1 MESAQSPIIP
11 ALPLQPLQGQS
22 VLDSYGE
29 EGAPALDPRSTPQRP
44 TVQGPESY
52 VAYQPLLA
60 NLPCAVYRCTSDDP
74 WLAEF
79 VSDGCEQ
86 ITGYPALH
94 FSNEPKRSLATL
106 VAPQDWE
113 RVRQQ
118 IQTAIAQS
126 QPYMIEYRICHA
138 DGSERWVADHGGF
151 FLTENSG
158 GPRREGL
165 LINLTA
171 QKQNEAIL
179 AKINQELQE
188 SSRLTG
194 AFLANVSHEIRTPL
208 SVILTIAESLQE
220 GIYGAPTTRQV
231 EALGR
236 LRRSGRHLLGLVNDI
251 LDMAKMEVGK
261 LTLYPE
267 RIALAAVC
275 NHSLQMVQELAQN
288 KQITLHYENQS
299 NAEWLW
305 ADEQRLRQILVNL
318 LANGIKFTPEGGTVG
333 LTVTADQADG
343 VIQLS
348 VWDTGIGIAKEETA
362 KVFQPFVQLDTKL
375 SRQYEGTGLGLT
387 LVYYLTRLHGG
398 GISLETNE
406 GQGSRFTVALPWYED
421 GNSTTV
427 SPPRTL
433 APSTNQPKPRLLVL
447 ASAESEKQKFSS
459 ALNAYAI
466 DVTATDSLHQAL
478 RLTSEHQ
485 PDLILIETP
494 LPDYTLVEIVHQL
507 RTTGGAFHT
516 PIAVVT
522 TVQAPGYQMLW
533 QQIGIIACLSSPVNF
548 RRLAALVDS
557 CRSKP
562 ISQ

>member
-1 MESAQSPIIP
+1 MESAQSPITP

-22 VLDSYGE
+22 ALDSYVE
-29 EGAPALDPRSTPQRP
+29 EVLPRLDSKRTPLSP
-44 TVQGPESY
+44 TAQGQESH
-52 VAYQPLLA
+52 VADELLLA
-60 NLPCAVYRCTSDDP
+60 NLPCAVYRCTSHDP

-86 ITGYPALH
+86 LTGYPALH
-94 FSNEPKRSLATL
+94 FSGEPKRALATL

-118 IQTAIAQS
+118 IQTALAQS

-151 FLTENSG
+151 FRTENNG
-158 GPRREGL
+158 GSRREGL

-267 RIALAAVC
+267 RIAVAAVC

-299 NAEWLW
+299 HAEWLW

-387 LVYYLTRLHGG
+387 LVYYLIRLHGG
-398 GISLETNE
+398 GISLETSE
-406 GQGSRFTVALPWYED
+406 GQGSRFTITLPWYED
-421 GNSTTV
+421 GNSTMA
-427 SPPRTL
+427 SLPRTL
-433 APSTNQPKPRLLVL
+433 APSTNQPKPRLFVL
-447 ASAESEKQKFSS
+447 ASTESEKQKFSS
-459 ALNAYAI
+459 ALSAYAI
-466 DVTATDSLHQAL
+466 DVTATDSLQQAL
-478 RLTSEHQ
+478 SLISAQQH
-485 PDLILIETP
+485 DLILIETP

-507 RTTGGAFHT
+507 RTTGGALHT

-522 TVQAPGYQMLW
+522 TVQAPGYQGLW
-533 QQIGIIACLSSPVNF
+533 QQIGIIACLASPVNF
-548 RRLAALVDS
+548 RRLAALVNS
-557 CRSKP
+557 CRNKSL
-562 ISQ
+562 SQ

>member
-1 MESAQSPIIP
+1 MESAQSPITP

-22 VLDSYGE
+22 ALDSYGE
-29 EGAPALDPRSTPQRP
+29 EVTSTLDPRSASQRP

-52 VAYQPLLA
+52 VAHQPLLA
-60 NLPCAVYRCTSDDP
+60 NLPCAVYRCTSHDP

-86 ITGYPALH
+86 ITGYPALQ
-94 FSNEPKRSLATL
+94 FSKEPKRSLATL

-118 IQTAIAQS
+118 IQTAIAQN

-151 FLTENSG
+151 YLTESSG

-267 RIALAAVC
+267 RIAVAAVC

-387 LVYYLTRLHGG
+387 LVYYLTRLHSG
-398 GISLETNE
+398 GISLETSE
-406 GQGSRFTVALPWYED
+406 GQGSRFTITLPWDED
-421 GNSTTV
+421 GNSTTAP
-427 SPPRTL
+427 PPRTL
-433 APSTNQPKPRLLVL
+433 APSPSQPKPRLLVL
-447 ASAESEKQKFSS
+447 ASAESEKQKFSN
-459 ALNAYAI
+459 ALHAYAI

-478 RLTSEHQ
+478 SLTSEHQ

-522 TVQAPGYQMLW
+522 TVQAPGYQVLW
-533 QQIGIIACLSSPVNF
+533 QQSGIIACLSSPVNF
-548 RRLAALVDS
+548 RQLAALVDS
-557 CRSKP
+557 CRRKP